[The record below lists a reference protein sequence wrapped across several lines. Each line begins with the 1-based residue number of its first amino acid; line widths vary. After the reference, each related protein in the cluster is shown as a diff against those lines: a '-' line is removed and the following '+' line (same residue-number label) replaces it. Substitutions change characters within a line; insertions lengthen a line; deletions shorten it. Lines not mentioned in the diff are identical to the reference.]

1 MTKKSAKRT
10 IVGSPLTPAL
20 LNELGGL
27 PDKAPPVSKTYRIW
41 TCHGFRESG
50 NHDVGFVTIWGGLS
64 STGKLDGIGIKQ
76 EIVQTD
82 GRVFIVDANIK
93 CLDNR
98 LASPFQWRL
107 HTWFIK
113 PGGGTELDN
122 TETGTI
128 DGNVMRIKTLGRTLT
143 RKVFSQLAC
152 DWCLFEVVRG
162 LAFDGK
168 STLEFDLLEGLTVLK
183 RDHRLSY
190 RGAFSMKIGYEK
202 VTLHRFDQ
210 LGSGILPCEY
220 WLDGNH
226 KLLAVTS
233 MNKAYILDE
242 HIEPRDMVEEL
253 RKSQ

>member
-1 MTKKSAKRT
+1 MAKKQTRKRT

-27 PDKAPPVSKTYRIW
+27 PDKAPPVSNTYRIW
-41 TCHGFRESG
+41 TCHGYRESG
-50 NHDVGFVTIWGGLS
+50 NNDVGFITMWGGLS
-64 STGKLDGIGIKQ
+64 SEGKLDGMGIKQ
-76 EIVQTD
+76 EIVQSD
-82 GRVFIVDANIK
+82 GRVFLVEAHIK
-93 CLDNR
+93 CLDDR
-98 LASPFQWRL
+98 LASPFQWDL

-122 TETGTI
+122 SETGTI
-128 DGNVMRIKTLGRTLT
+128 DGNVMRNKTLGRTLT

-162 LAFDGK
+162 LDYNDK

-190 RGAFSMKIGYEK
+190 RGAFPMKLGHVK
-202 VTLHRFDQ
+202 LTLHRFDQ

-253 RKSQ
+253 RKS